1 MEEIDLKELFE
12 FFKKKIAIIGII
24 VASVC
29 IVGCVYGLV
38 MKTPLYSSSTTV
50 VLSASNSN
58 AGLTTSDVTLNKNLV
73 ATYAQIVKS
82 RRILDQVIAE
92 LKLNIKYEAL
102 APSISVSAIN
112 NTEIIKIRVSNKNP
126 ELARDIANQT
136 AEVFVAEIGD
146 LYKMDNVNI
155 LDKATVSSKPYNI
168 NVLKQMVIYFMVGL
182 VLGLGFVFVIFYF
195 DRTIKSTEQI
205 EQKIQTPILGRV
217 QDTAKSDG
225 KTLKSELVV
234 KDKPK
239 SNISEDIR
247 TIRTNLQFTSSTE
260 DNKVLL
266 MTSSVPGEGKSFIS
280 SNLATAFA
288 QTGEKVLL
296 IDCDLRLG
304 RLHKIFNV
312 SNNKG
317 LSQLLVGKNI
327 LECANY
333 IQKTEIDNL
342 YVIPRGVV
350 PPNPSELLGSENTKK
365 LVKVLREKFD
375 HIIFDGVPVTGL
387 PDSLILSSVVDR
399 TLIVSSYGYTKI
411 DDLDNTKKALDKV
424 NASIAGVVMN
434 KAPQTRRGKYYSYY
448 E

>member
-50 VLSASNSN
+50 ILIGSDSNS
-58 AGLTTSDVTLNKNLV
+58 GMTSSDVTLNKNLV

-102 APSISVSAIN
+102 ASSISVSAIN
-112 NTEIIKIRVSNKNP
+112 NTEIIKIKVSNKNP
-126 ELARDIANQT
+126 ELARDIANET
-136 AEVFVAEIGD
+136 AEVFVAETGD
-146 LYKMDNVNI
+146 LTKLDNAVI

-217 QDTAKSDG
+217 QDITKSEG
-225 KTLKSELVV
+225 KLSKTELVV
-234 KDKPK
+234 RDKPK

-266 MTSSVPGEGKSFIS
+266 MTSAVPGEGKSFIS

-288 QTGEKVLL
+288 QTGEKVLI

-312 SNNKG
+312 
-317 LSQLLVGKNI
+317 
-327 LECANY
+327 
-333 IQKTEIDNL
+333 
-342 YVIPRGVV
+342 
-350 PPNPSELLGSENTKK
+350 
-365 LVKVLREKFD
+365 
-375 HIIFDGVPVTGL
+375 
-387 PDSLILSSVVDR
+387 
-399 TLIVSSYGYTKI
+399 
-411 DDLDNTKKALDKV
+411 
-424 NASIAGVVMN
+424 
-434 KAPQTRRGKYYSYY
+434 
-448 E
+448 

>member
-50 VLSASNSN
+50 ILIGSDSNS
-58 AGLTTSDVTLNKNLV
+58 GMTSSDVTLNKNLV

-102 APSISVSAIN
+102 ASSISVSAIN
-112 NTEIIKIRVSNKNP
+112 NTEIIKIKVSNKNP
-126 ELARDIANQT
+126 ELARDIANET
-136 AEVFVAEIGD
+136 AEVFVAETGD
-146 LYKMDNVNI
+146 LTKLDNAVI

-217 QDTAKSDG
+217 QDITKSEG
-225 KTLKSELVV
+225 KLSKTELVV
-234 KDKPK
+234 RDEPK

-266 MTSSVPGEGKSFIS
+266 MTSAVPGEGKSFIS

-288 QTGEKVLL
+288 QTGEKVLI

-312 SNNKG
+312 SNSKG

-327 LECANY
+327 LDCAGY
-333 IQKTEIDNL
+333 IQKTDIDNL
-342 YVIPRGVV
+342 YVIPRGIV

-365 LVKVLREKFD
+365 LVKVLKEKFD

-387 PDSLILSSVVDR
+387 PDSLILSSIVDR
-399 TLIVSSYGYTKI
+399 VVIVSSYGYTKI

-424 NASIAGVVMN
+424 GAKIAGDVMN